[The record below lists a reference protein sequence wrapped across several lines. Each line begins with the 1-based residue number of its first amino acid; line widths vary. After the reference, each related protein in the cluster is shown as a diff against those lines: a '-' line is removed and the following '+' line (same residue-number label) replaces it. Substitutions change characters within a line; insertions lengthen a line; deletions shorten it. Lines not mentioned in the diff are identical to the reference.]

1 MLKWDWNHKI
11 FYKKLHPAEKKAGVA
26 MKTWFQ
32 RLFLNNKTSM
42 ILLNALL
49 ALAVLWL
56 LRQTTWLLVPVEQF
70 FKIVLPPL
78 VIAGVLYY
86 LLVPIVNWL
95 ARRWHVPRVI
105 SIFGLFIGCLL
116 LLAWSLWQVFPL
128 LENQLTSFINVLP
141 GYWQRLAKFATHWF
155 QRQTLPDYIDGQAL
169 TKELTNFFSTKSN
182 QLLANTLNQLSNAVT
197 FISKAA
203 ITLATVPILL
213 FFMLKDGQH
222 FPERLARYLP
232 KSLRTSVSQLMR
244 EISYKIGQYIQG
256 QITVAFCAMCMFM
269 LGYTLIGLRF
279 GLILGLIAG
288 PLNLIPY
295 FGSTIALIPAL
306 TVGGLT
312 SVRMF
317 IAVGCVFLIEWFI
330 ETQILSPIIMSNS
343 LSLHPVTI
351 VFVLL
356 TAGKL
361 FGLVGLIFGVPG
373 FAILKIIAS
382 RFFNWYR
389 RRSSFYD
396 N

>member
-1 MLKWDWNHKI
+1 
-11 FYKKLHPAEKKAGVA
+11 
-26 MKTWFQ
+26 MKNWFQ
-32 RLFLNNKTSM
+32 RLFLNNKTS
-42 ILLNALL
+42 ILLLNALL

-78 VIAGVLYY
+78 MIAGVLYY
-86 LLVPIVNWL
+86 LLVPIVNGL
-95 ARRWHVPRVI
+95 ARRWHIPRML
-105 SIFGLFIGCLL
+105 SIFGLFIGGLL
-116 LLAWSLWQVFPL
+116 LLIWGLWQVLPL

-141 GYWQRLAKFATHWF
+141 GYWQRLAKLTTHWF
-155 QRQTLPDYIDGQAL
+155 QQQTLPDYVDGEAL

-182 QLLANTLNQLSNAVT
+182 QLLANTLNQLSNVVG

-222 FPERLARYLP
+222 FPERLAHYLP
-232 KSLRTSVSQLMR
+232 KSSRASVTQLMR
-244 EISYKIGQYIQG
+244 EISHKIGQYIQG
-256 QITVAFCAMCMFM
+256 QLTVAFCAMLMFI
-269 LGYTLIGLRF
+269 LGYSLIGLRF

-295 FGSTIALIPAL
+295 FGSTLALIPAL

-312 SVRMF
+312 STRMLL
-317 IAVGCVFLIEWFI
+317 AVGGVFLIEWFI

-343 LSLHPVTI
+343 LALHPVTI

-382 RFFNWYR
+382 RFFSWYR
-389 RRSSFYD
+389 RRSSYND